1 MNASCAA
8 TVAVNAVPEMAV
20 VGTVVNASFDTAAAE
35 TVIAF
40 EVAEVS
46 PVLEAVI
53 VREPAVFKVT
63 AKALLP
69 DVRVDAAGRVAA
81 ASLEVIETDPA
92 KAVAVLLKAS
102 FAITVAL
109 NDVPAVA
116 DPGTRVNASW
126 VADPALTVSVAV
138 AEVRPVAAAVMVR
151 EPAVLSVKEREI

>member
-1 MNASCAA
+1 
-8 TVAVNAVPEMAV
+8 V
-20 VGTVVNASFDTAAAE
+20 VGTEVKAIFDTAAAE

-40 EVAEVS
+40 EVAGVS
-46 PVLEAVI
+46 PVLEAVT

-63 AKALLP
+63 AKTLVP
-69 DVRVDAAGRVAA
+69 EERVDAAGRVADG
-81 ASLEVIETDPA
+81 SLEVIETEPA

-138 AEVRPVAAAVMVR
+138 AEVSPVAAAVMVR
-151 EPAVLSVKEREI
+151 DPAVFKVKEREI

>member
-20 VGTVVNASFDTAAAE
+20 VGTVVKAIFDTAAAD

-46 PVLEAVI
+46 PVAVAVI
-53 VREPAVFKVT
+53 VREPAVLRVMAKVLVPE
-63 AKALLP
+63 A
-69 DVRVDAAGRVAA
+69 RVAGAGRTAA
-81 ASLEVIETDPA
+81 ASLEVMETEPP
-92 KAVAVLLKAS
+92 KAVAVLLNAS
-102 FAITVAL
+102 FAMTVAL
-109 NDVPAVA
+109 KEVPAVA

-138 AEVRPVAAAVMVR
+138 AEVSPVAAAVMVR